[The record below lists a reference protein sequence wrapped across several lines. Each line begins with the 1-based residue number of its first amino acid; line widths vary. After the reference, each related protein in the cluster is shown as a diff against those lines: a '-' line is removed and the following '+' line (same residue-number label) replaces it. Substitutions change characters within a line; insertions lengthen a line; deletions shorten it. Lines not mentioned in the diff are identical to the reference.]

1 MWQDIVAFFETHM
14 FSCPSKKYLGMECMG
29 CGLQRSFVLLLKG
42 ELGASIALYPAL
54 LPMLL
59 MFVFLAVHVKKN
71 FKNGA
76 YILLTLF
83 IINIV
88 IILIHYFIKL
98 FYHTS

>member
-1 MWQDIVAFFETHM
+1 
-14 FSCPSKKYLGMECMG
+14 MECMG

-71 FKNGA
+71 IKNGA

-88 IILIHYFIKL
+88 IILIHYIIKL
-98 FYHTS
+98 FYLTS